1 VIKQEEKIEKQEK
14 ETKRYIRGDRQ
25 KKNLSGLQC

>member
-25 KKNLSGLQC
+25 KNLSGLQC